1 MCGAEIVALCPIGN
15 GRSMYASLEY
25 SSGVYFPRS
34 VSRIARS
41 TRKSRMI
48 EFLFSAL
55 TKSALSTPC
64 ERHAMV
70 AMAGTAAIAARSG
83 RRGVVVDRQCDAAV
97 TIGVCDVVEAR
108 MQKVAIQFSFRVR

>member
-1 MCGAEIVALCPIGN
+1 
-15 GRSMYASLEY
+15 
-25 SSGVYFPRS
+25 
-34 VSRIARS
+34 
-41 TRKSRMI
+41 
-48 EFLFSAL
+48 
-55 TKSALSTPC
+55 
-64 ERHAMV
+64 MV